1 MNKKI
6 VIFCLIISTLI
17 FPGCSLRG
25 TGGGSINITLSD
37 QGILVDGKE
46 VSTNPSDGVYAG
58 ADIIYYEEGKGK
70 TYGNGSKKDAH
81 SPEEAAQ
88 HTVITI
94 TKPGTYEVSGR
105 LYQGE
110 IFFYLG

>member
-1 MNKKI
+1 M
-6 VIFCLIISTLI
+6 
-17 FPGCSLRG
+17 RG
-25 TGGGSINITLSD
+25 TGADSTNITLSD
-37 QGILVDGKE
+37 QGILVGGKE
-46 VSTNPSDGVYAG
+46 VSTNPSDRVYIG

-105 LYQGE
+105 LSDRKSVV
-110 IFFYLG
+110 